1 MFVESCDAG
10 RDVISVKIVG
20 LVALQPSTMAPVTH
34 VVIFQ
39 YKSSTTVEE
48 KQNVASSF
56 LALQER
62 CLSPANPGFASPGKP
77 YIVSIIGGSNN
88 SLEPK
93 AAGYEHV
100 YVVTFASPE
109 HRDYYVG
116 LDPEYADP
124 AHTAFKKLVGPLLVV
139 ERIAVAD
146 FTDGEWSDK

>member
-1 MFVESCDAG
+1 MLVLSCLHNANAFVDHRLKIQYLMTKCLWKAVTREG
-10 RDVISVKIVG
+10 RLSVEIVG
-20 LVALQPSTMAPVTH
+20 LAALQPSTMAPVTH

-88 SLEPK
+88 SKEPK
-93 AAGYEHV
+93 AAGYEV
-100 YVVTFASPE
+100 SPRSS
-109 HRDYYVG
+109 HMFRS
-116 LDPEYADP
+116 
-124 AHTAFKKLVGPLLVV
+124 LLTM
-139 ERIAVAD
+139 R
-146 FTDGEWSDK
+146 S